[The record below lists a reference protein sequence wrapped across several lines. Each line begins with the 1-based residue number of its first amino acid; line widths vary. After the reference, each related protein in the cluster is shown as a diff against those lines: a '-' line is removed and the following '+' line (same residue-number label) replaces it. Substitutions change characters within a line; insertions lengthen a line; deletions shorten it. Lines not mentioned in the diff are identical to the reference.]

1 MKNRLFLV
9 GALTLASLS
18 LASAKSYDIILTQAS
33 KAGNVQLA
41 AGEYRLKV
49 EGSNAVFTNMD
60 SNKSYTVPV
69 KVENADKKFEQ
80 TAVDTNESNGSS
92 TVEAIELGG
101 STTKLGF

>member
-18 LASAKSYDIILTQAS
+18 LASAKTYDIILTQPS

-41 AGEYRLKV
+41 AGEYRLKLQ
-49 EGSNAVFTNMD
+49 GSNAVFTNLD
-60 SNKSYTVPV
+60 SNKSVSVPV
-69 KVENADKKFEQ
+69 KVENAAKKFDQ
-80 TAVDTNESNGSS
+80 TAVDTTQSNGSA
-92 TVEAIELGG
+92 TVESIELGG

>member
-33 KAGNVQLA
+33 KAGSVQLA
-41 AGEYRLKV
+41 AGEYRLKL
-49 EGSNAVFTNMD
+49 EGSNAVFTNLD
-60 SNKSYTVPV
+60 SNKSVSVPV
-69 KVENADKKFEQ
+69 KVENGAKKFDQ
-80 TAVDTNESNGSS
+80 TAVDTNESTGTA
-92 TVEAIELGG
+92 TVESIELGG

>member
-18 LASAKSYDIILTQAS
+18 LASAKSYDVILTQAS

-41 AGEYRLKV
+41 AGEYHLKL
-49 EGSNAVFTNMD
+49 EGSNAVFTNLD
-60 SNKSYTVPV
+60 NHKSYTVPV
-69 KVENADKKFEQ
+69 KIENAEKKFDQ
-80 TAVDTNESNGSS
+80 TAVDTNDSNGSS
-92 TVEAIELGG
+92 TLESIELGG